1 MNIELRRY
9 KILSETCDGCIYING
24 HLICDTA
31 EPSALRLP
39 EGEYNVTFRKHPK
52 YGHRAPYLVNHRD
65 GSLIDK
71 GFLIHGNGVFNA
83 KRNDILLGEKCV
95 PGVVVNSRKHFDP
108 LVKRLEKA
116 LKNKLSTVT
125 LTITEG

>member
-9 KILSETCDGCIYING
+9 KIMPETCDGCIYING
-24 HLICDTA
+24 KYLCDTA

-52 YGHRAPYLVNHRD
+52 FGHRAPYLQRVSDRR
-65 GSLIDK
+65 G
-71 GFLIHGNGVFNA
+71 GFIVHGNGVYHA
-83 KRNDILLGEKCV
+83 KRNDILMGEKCV
-95 PGVVVNSRKHFDP
+95 PGVVLRSMDYFKP

-116 LKNKLSTVT
+116 FKNKTIVT
-125 LTITEG
+125 LSISES